1 MMWLWILIGVFFTT
15 SASALGPGELAGF
28 VAADVRVFPFSP
40 AFPEQLDRSVVPS
53 LVLQP
58 EYRYGWNNGHDRIT
72 IVPFGRLEYGDDN
85 RTHFDLRELN
95 WLHVGPSWDLLFGV
109 GKVFWGVTESR
120 HLVDLINQTDLV
132 EDIDTEDKLG
142 QPMFRFTLLRN
153 WGTLTLFA
161 LPRFRERTFP
171 GPKGRLR
178 TEPYVDTDDPVF
190 ESSLKQWQPDF
201 AVRWTH
207 TLDAFDIGLAYF
219 YGTSREPRLLPRR
232 NRTDRV
238 VLIPHYDLIHQ
249 ASLDVQF
256 AMGNWLGK
264 LEAMTRSGH
273 GPPFAALVAGFEY
286 TFYGIFDTAFDLG
299 VLGEYLYDGR
309 GDEAPLTPF
318 NNDAF
323 VGVRLTFNDVQSTEV
338 LAGGIV
344 DLDTR
349 ATLLN
354 LEASRRIGQRWKLE
368 VEVRAFANILPS
380 DVLFSVR
387 RDDYIQVRVA
397 RFF

>member
-1 MMWLWILIGVFFTT
+1 MMWLWLLIGMFFTT
-15 SASALGPGELAGF
+15 SASALGPGELTGF

-53 LVLQP
+53 LVFQP
-58 EYRYGWNNGHDRIT
+58 EYRYGWNNGQDRIT

-95 WLHVGPSWDLLFGV
+95 WLHIAPSWDLLFGV

-120 HLVDLINQTDLV
+120 HLVDIINQTDLV
-132 EDIDTEDKLG
+132 EDIDAEDKLG
-142 QPMFRFTLLRN
+142 QPMLRFSLLRD

-178 TEPYVDTDDPVF
+178 AEPYVDTDDPVF
-190 ESSLKQWQPDF
+190 ESPLKQWQPDF

-207 TLDAFDIGLAYF
+207 TLDAFDISLAYF
-219 YGTSREPRLLPRR
+219 YGTSREPRLLPSQDQ
-232 NRTDRV
+232 TDRF
-238 VLIPHYDLIHQ
+238 VLLPHYDLMHQ

-256 AMGNWLGK
+256 TMGNWLGK
-264 LEAMTRSGH
+264 LEAIIRSGY
-273 GPPFAALVAGFEY
+273 GSRFAALVGGFEY
-286 TFYGIFDTAFDLG
+286 TFYGIFGTAFDLG

-309 GDEAPLTPF
+309 NDEAPPTPF

-323 VGVRLTFNDVQSTEV
+323 VGVRLTFNDVQSTEI
-338 LAGGIV
+338 LAGSVV

-368 VEVRAFANILPS
+368 VEVRAFVNIPPS